1 MRKWTYLVAAL
12 LMSGATATFTSC
24 IDTEEPA
31 GITDLRG
38 AKAELLR
45 AKAAYQTAL
54 ANTEQANADFRQVQ
68 VEREKIELEID
79 KLRQEMIAAEN
90 QWKMDSLQAK
100 RDTLAAS
107 LEIKLV
113 EMQQRKAQADYNL
126 QEALAKI
133 DAALITMKDN
143 IYGEKIAYYRVL
155 LAGGTYYTE
164 EGAGIPVASSNA
176 ALAQL
181 ESAESELIRKQIQM
195 TKFVSESATME
206 AELTAEVAE
215 KKAVLE
221 IQQGLL
227 DDLKEIEQAEDLPA
241 LNAQLAAKNNELAA
255 LDTKEAEKF
264 NEVEDLRN
272 NVTVSKDI
280 LDLEAQLNTPDEYV
294 LAKADV
300 KSETMYE
307 LLGNYIHKFDPNVK
321 SLIYYDNAVG
331 NWVMKDDY
339 VYSNTLSNLGSSLS
353 QLRDA
358 IRDSWG
364 SNYDNDWVESGYQ
377 YDFMNAYRAV
387 TGDYSSY
394 ATDMFNEDGAL
405 KDTYRAKLDN
415 QYDRWAIDA
424 AARKATAETDL
435 AAWVKAYEN
444 YMTALNAYKNYEGID
459 VYLAIEQK
467 VQAYNELDDDD
478 KTLAAANEIRKAIYD
493 YAVLREAADGTEVY
507 VDGNIFVEKY
517 KDPIPDVA
525 QGETVNQALIDF
537 NNGIEYGLSLGDPQ
551 LKVYQTYYNGMTVSE
566 TNTLG
571 QYLKATYVVFGIE
584 YQNIES
590 IVQPEAYQD
599 GDATKYRMPADYV
612 PTGGSYFLY
621 LADADVDDIITDID
635 NWAALYKSICDA
647 YQTVT
652 TEVAD
657 INKQITDLRTQSL
670 DELKALWAAE
680 VELYLIKG
688 TNSNYGYPFTNGN
701 PYSTYWANADIETEY
716 SVLWDEITLLQSAIN
731 AGSVNN
737 FSYVVYDEFN
747 GYDVYTGSLDTA
759 IAYQESAVEQAADA
773 VEQAQVLLDLFV
785 EHGYTGTYGGTASES
800 NCEAILQKAIDKQT
814 EIVAFKQAEVDRLK
828 AVLEDLLEAAAAE

>member
-164 EGAGIPVASSNA
+164 EGTGIPVASSNA

-241 LNAQLAAKNNELAA
+241 LNAQLAAKYNELAA
-255 LDTKEAEKF
+255 LDTKEDEKIK
-264 NEVEDLRN
+264 EVEDLRN

-280 LDLEAQLNTPDEYV
+280 LDLEAQLNTRDEYV

-307 LLGNYIHKFDPNVK
+307 DLM
-321 SLIYYDNAVG
+321 IYLTSYSSAAGASFSQDAEG
-331 NWVMKDDY
+331 NWVMDEDVTFDVLAFQYKANVINSIRYY
-339 VYSNTLSNLGSSLS
+339 VGSYMS
-353 QLRDA
+353 A
-358 IRDSWG
+358 
-364 SNYDNDWVESGYQ
+364 YQ
-377 YDFMNAYRAV
+377 NAYRGV
-387 TGDYSSY
+387 TGDWSVS
-394 ATDMFNEDGAL
+394 TSEMFNVDGSL
-405 KDTYRAKLDN
+405 KDTYRAKVDN

-444 YMTALNAYKNYEGID
+444 YMTALKNYKNYQGEEVWQAATD
-459 VYLAIEQK
+459 AIN
-467 VQAYNELDDDD
+467 AYIALEPAKQDL
-478 KTLAAANEIRKAIYD
+478 TAANALRKTIYD
-493 YAVLREAADGTEVY
+493 YAVLREAADGHV
-507 VDGNIFVEKY
+507 VDYWDYTIGNRESFVEKY
-517 KDPIPDVA
+517 KDAIPAAASGATTNAD
-525 QGETVNQALIDF
+525 LDF
-537 NNGIEYGLSLGDPQ
+537 FNSIVGSISLGTQQ
-551 LKVYQTYYNGMTVSE
+551 LALNYWGTVSE

-571 QYLKATYVVFGIE
+571 IYLAATEKVFGETGDI
-584 YQNIES
+584 NT

-612 PTGGSYFLY
+612 PTGGSYALY

-635 NWAALYKSICDA
+635 NWAALYKILYDDA
-647 YQTVT
+647 NAVT
-652 TEVAD
+652 AEIAD
-657 INKQITDLRTQSL
+657 INKQITDLRTKSL

-688 TNSNYGYPFTNGN
+688 TNSNYGNPFTNGN
-701 PYSTYWANADIETEY
+701 PYSTYWTNADIETEY

-731 AGSVNN
+731 AGS
-737 FSYVVYDEFN
+737 FSYVAYDEIN
-747 GYDVYTGSLDTA
+747 GYYVTAGRLDAA
-759 IAYQESAVEQAADA
+759 IANQESAVEQAADA